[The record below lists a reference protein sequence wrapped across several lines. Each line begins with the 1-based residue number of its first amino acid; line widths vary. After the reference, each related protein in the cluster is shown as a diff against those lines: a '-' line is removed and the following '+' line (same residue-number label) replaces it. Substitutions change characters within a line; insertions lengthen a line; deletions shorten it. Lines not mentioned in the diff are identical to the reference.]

1 MSAASASSSPD
12 DRLTLEQFIVEM
24 GTQPVDE
31 LSHDQLQ
38 QLVHRLDLSG
48 DLIEARTCF
57 AKDAYARNLVCRTP
71 AFELLVLCWKPGHES
86 TIHDHVGSLNAITV
100 HRGALTSR
108 IFVPA
113 DGVPAGAGPVVLDH
127 TDTFLPGQGWTGVDR
142 HGIHQLANIG
152 TEDLVTV
159 HVYAAPLTTLTVYSV
174 DSSEVEV
181 RPLRYTLAE
190 DLA

>member
-1 MSAASASSSPD
+1 MSAVPA
-12 DRLTLEQFIVEM
+12 DRLALEDFIMEM
-24 GTQPVDE
+24 GGQPVDE
-31 LSHDQLQ
+31 LTHGHLQ
-38 QLVHRLDLSG
+38 QLVHRLDLS
-48 DLIEARTCF
+48 DELIESRTCF

-100 HRGALTSR
+100 YRGALTSR

-113 DGVPAGAGPVVLDH
+113 EGVAVGRGPVALDH

-142 HGIHQLANIG
+142 RGIHQLANTG

-159 HVYAAPLTTLTVYSV
+159 HVYAAPLTTLTVYSL
-174 DSSEVEV
+174 DSPEVEV
-181 RPLRYTLAE
+181 RPLRYTLDE
-190 DLA
+190 DLD